1 MKSKALLFIPI
12 ASFLLLIYGFGGNVK
27 WPGGSPG
34 GYTGSPGDG
43 KDCTNCH
50 GGNASQVVGW
60 INSDIPPEGYIPGET
75 YTISLSVPG
84 TGDKGFEV
92 SPQDLQGNLIGSL
105 IDGPGIHLVAGNTA
119 VTQDDATSA
128 NPAQWQ
134 FDWIAPEAGT
144 GDVTFYGAFTV
155 NKPVTR
161 LSTFIIQ
168 ENAGVK
174 ITEHAEQLVNIFPN
188 PTSENI
194 HIKYRTGKA
203 GALAI
208 DLISMNG
215 TMIRIVEEMITSA
228 GVYTF
233 DHELSPSI
241 QAGIYIVRISSPA
254 GSENHRLVV
263 R

>member
-1 MKSKALLFIPI
+1 MKSKALLFIPL
-12 ASFLLLIYGFGGNVK
+12 ATFLLLIYGFGGKVK

-50 GGNASQVVGW
+50 GGNASQVAGW
-60 INSDIPPEGYIPGET
+60 ITSDIPPEGYIPGET
-75 YTISLSVPG
+75 YTISLSVSG

-92 SPQDLQGNLIGSL
+92 SPQDLQGNLLGSL
-105 IDGPGIHLVAGNTA
+105 IDGPDIHLVAGNTA
-119 VTQDDATSA
+119 VTHDDATSA
-128 NPAQWQ
+128 NPSQWQ
-134 FDWIAPEAGT
+134 FGWIAPEEGT

-161 LSTFIIQ
+161 LSTLVAQ
-168 ENAGVK
+168 ENTGVS
-174 ITEHAEQLVNIFPN
+174 IPEHEDPQVNIFPN
-188 PTSENI
+188 PVSKDL
-194 HIKYRTGKA
+194 HITYRTDEA
-203 GALAI
+203 GALTI

-215 TMIRIVEEMITSA
+215 TIIRILEKMISGA

-233 DHELSPSI
+233 DHELAPSI
-241 QAGIYIVRISSPA
+241 QPGIYILRISSPA
-254 GSENHRLVV
+254 GAENHRLII